1 MPIQAGKRRSRKVV
15 LPVWS
20 THGGGHAGKGRIAR
34 SCGRCDQEVEL
45 STKGVAAM
53 TTTYTVRAVKWS
65 GGWELHI
72 GDIGVTQV
80 RTLDKAAAQVR
91 DYLETLHD
99 EDMKDVEIV
108 VVPALNGLE
117 KEVVAARREVSE
129 AAKAQRHAAERSRA
143 IAREL
148 RATGLSVTDTAA
160 VLGISRGRVSQ
171 LIN

>member
-1 MPIQAGKRRSRKVV
+1 MQVQAGKRRSRKVV
-15 LPVWS
+15 LPVWA
-20 THGGGHAGKGRIAR
+20 TYGGRHARKNRITG

-45 STKGVAAM
+45 PTEGVVAM
-53 TTTYTVRAVKWS
+53 TTAYTVRAVKWS

-99 EDMKDVEIV
+99 KDMKDVEIV

-171 LIN
+171 LVN